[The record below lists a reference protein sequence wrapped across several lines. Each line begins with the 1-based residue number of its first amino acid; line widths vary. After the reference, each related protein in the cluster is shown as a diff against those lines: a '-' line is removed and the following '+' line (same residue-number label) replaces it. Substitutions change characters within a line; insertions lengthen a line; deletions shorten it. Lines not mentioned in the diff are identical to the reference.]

1 MPTVLQL
8 RDLLAMSE
16 DEIAHADGSSS
27 SDVVPE
33 TPSSLSLVKG
43 DEDSP
48 PPAQPTERNRPVK
61 RRRPRTPRHVQ
72 RTPPTPNSNGKLECT
87 WDECDDEV
95 KEFPRLGEWNKH
107 MDKHE
112 RPYKCAAA
120 DCRNQKGFTYAG
132 GLVRHEREVHGKDVR
147 AEHQLWCPHRGCKR
161 HFRKPFSR
169 DQTLKE
175 HLRRVHKTTYAEEPG
190 TPLRPRKLDYRVDD
204 DDDEVDG
211 EEEEEQMAHTK
222 RRKTAAAAD
231 GGEVERLRKQV
242 KQLQGALAASEKNV
256 VRLEA
261 VEEEFKAFD
270 AFKTLFLAML
280 NKPPAVEADGT
291 GWEGERGAADKP
303 ALGPPLPDSSEISKE

>member
-1 MPTVLQL
+1 MPTILRL

-16 DEIAHADGSSS
+16 DEIAPADVSSS

-43 DEDSP
+43 DEDS

-87 WDECDDEV
+87 WDECDDEI

-112 RPYKCAAA
+112 RPYKCAS
-120 DCRNQKGFTYAG
+120 DGCRNQKGFTYAG
-132 GLVRHEREVHGKDVR
+132 GLVRHEREVHGKNVG
-147 AEHQLWCPHRGCKR
+147 AEHQIWCPHKSCKR
-161 HFRKPFSR
+161 HFRKPFAR
-169 DQTLKE
+169 DQTLRE
-175 HLRRVHKTTYAEEPG
+175 HLRRVHKFTDVEKPG
-190 TPLRPRKLDYRVDD
+190 PPSRPRKLDDRADHD

-211 EEEEEQMAHTK
+211 EEEEQVAQTK
-222 RRKTAAAAD
+222 RRKTAAD
-231 GGEVERLRKQV
+231 DGEVERLRKQV

-261 VEEEFKAFD
+261 VEAEFKAFD

-280 NKPPAVEADGT
+280 NKPQAAEADGT
-291 GWEGERGAADKP
+291 RLEGERGAADKT
-303 ALGPPLPDSSEISKE
+303 ALDPPLPDSSEISKE